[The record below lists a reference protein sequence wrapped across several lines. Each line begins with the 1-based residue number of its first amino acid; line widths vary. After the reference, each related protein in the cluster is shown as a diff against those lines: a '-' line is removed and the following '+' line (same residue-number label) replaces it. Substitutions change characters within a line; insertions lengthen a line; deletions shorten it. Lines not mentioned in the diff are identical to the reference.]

1 MISADAKTAVK
12 LWVMWLIIAAGVIAI
27 FIDTWRRVDA
37 RYVSE
42 GLVTEAMMCVIMGGI
57 PSIAFAG
64 IVSVAFRLLSRPRV
78 SAPPLNVE
86 ASKRQTSA
94 VSGNHDFI
102 D

>member
-1 MISADAKTAVK
+1 MSADTKTAVK
-12 LWVMWLIIAAGVIAI
+12 LWVMWLIIGAGVIAI
-27 FIDTWRRVDA
+27 FIDTWRRVDG
-37 RYVSE
+37 RYASE
-42 GLVTEAMMCVIMGGI
+42 GLITEAMMCVVIGGI

-64 IVSVAFRLLSRPRV
+64 VVSVAFRLLARPRV
-78 SAPPLNVE
+78 NALPLNVE